1 MKVRIGYGLGV
12 RSLTNDSERFG
23 EFVDALEGYEF
34 DSLWLS
40 ERLSG
45 DSPDPMIGLAVAA
58 GRTQK
63 IKLGTSVQVL
73 PGRNPV
79 VIAKQWATLDRL
91 SGGRTLPAFGLG
103 VADQREQQ
111 AFGVERGERAKWFNE
126 ALPLVRRFWTEDA
139 VDHEGERFSYS
150 ALTVRPKP
158 LQSPPDVWLGGIAP
172 SELRRV
178 GRLGD
183 GWLPSF
189 CTPADIE
196 QARPTIEAEA
206 AEHGRTFDD
215 EHWGAL
221 VPYSSGP
228 LPDEV
233 VAAIAAR
240 RPDLDDPRQVIAEGH
255 EGARTAIEQFTKV
268 GTSKFVL
275 VPINEPA
282 DWDTELATLADAVLD
297 LET

>member
-1 MKVRIGYGLGV
+1 
-12 RSLTNDSERFG
+12 
-23 EFVDALEGYEF
+23 
-34 DSLWLS
+34 
-40 ERLSG
+40 
-45 DSPDPMIGLAVAA
+45 
-58 GRTQK
+58 
-63 IKLGTSVQVL
+63 
-73 PGRNPV
+73 
-79 VIAKQWATLDRL
+79 
-91 SGGRTLPAFGLG
+91 
-103 VADQREQQ
+103 
-111 AFGVERGERAKWFNE
+111 
-126 ALPLVRRFWTEDA
+126 
-139 VDHEGERFSYS
+139 
-150 ALTVRPKP
+150 
-158 LQSPPDVWLGGIAP
+158 LQSSLDVWLGGIVP

-196 QARPTIEAEA
+196 RARPTIETEA

-255 EGARTAIEQFTKV
+255 DGARTAIEQFTKV